1 MVSLPIRPARTT
13 DPREVDRLYDICL
26 RTGADGGDATARY
39 RDPRLLGE
47 IYLGA
52 YLAFE
57 PDLAFV
63 VDDGSG
69 ALGYVVGTV
78 DTAVFE
84 ERCERDWWP
93 GLRTRYPEGSF
104 ASDTDDAC
112 LVHAL
117 HRPSTADR
125 AVLDLFPAHLHV
137 DLLPAAQGGG
147 NGRRLLEVF
156 FDTLRE
162 RGVQGVHLGV
172 SETNTSAIGFYEH
185 LGLERV
191 PTDEGYVLGLKL

>member
-1 MVSLPIRPARTT
+1 MALLPLRPARIS
-13 DPREVDRLYDICL
+13 DPVEVDLLYDICL

-47 IYLGA
+47 VYLGA

-63 VDDGSG
+63 ADDGTG
-69 ALGYVVGTV
+69 PVGYVIGTA
-78 DTAVFE
+78 DTREFE

-93 GLRTRYPEGSF
+93 PLRARYPLGAF
-104 ASDTDDAC
+104 PAD
-112 LVHAL
+112 
-117 HRPSTADR
+117 TADAAMVR
-125 AVLDLFPAHLHV
+125 LLHSPPTADPAVLDLFPAHLHV

-147 NGRRLLEVF
+147 NGRRLLDLF
-156 FDTLRE
+156 FDALRA

-172 SETNTSAIGFYEH
+172 SDTNTAAIGFYEH
-185 LGLERV
+185 LGFERV
-191 PTDEGYVLGLKL
+191 PTDIGYVLGLKL